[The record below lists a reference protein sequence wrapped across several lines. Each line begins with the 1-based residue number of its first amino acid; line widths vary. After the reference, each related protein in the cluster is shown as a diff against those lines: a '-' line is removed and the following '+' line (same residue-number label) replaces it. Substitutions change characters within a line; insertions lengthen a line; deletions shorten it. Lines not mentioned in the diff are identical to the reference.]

1 MIIDKT
7 KTFENEDGIILYLK
21 NQIPQFIWFDN
32 QQERDIVFKHWQKAI
47 EELEASKAVFRPVY
61 ESKDGDTHILKLRY
75 TTPEEAMEVELT
87 RRQHFGEGMK
97 LVAIYNEAER
107 TFQNVNF

>member
-1 MIIDKT
+1 MKIEKLEIT
-7 KTFENEDGIILYLK
+7 DGIRLENKSVGVQNIY
-21 NQIPQFIWFDN
+21 FDSE
-32 QQERDIVFKHWQKAI
+32 QERDIVFDHWSKAI
-47 EELEASKAVFRPVY
+47 AELNKSKAIYRPVY
-61 ESKDGDTHILKLRY
+61 EGKNGEIRILSLRY

-107 TFQNVNF
+107 SFQ

>member
-1 MIIDKT
+1 MKIDKT
-7 KTFENEDGIILYLK
+7 HSSDEGIIVYNK
-21 NQIPQFIWFDN
+21 EISQQIIYFDN
-32 QQERDIVFKHWQKAI
+32 QHERDVVFKHWSQAIAELNKSKAI
-47 EELEASKAVFRPVY
+47 YRPVY
-61 ESKDGDTHILKLRY
+61 EGKDGDTRILNLRY

-97 LVAIYNEAER
+97 LIMIYNEAER